1 MKLSAEFLVADWLL
15 NLPLYSPVT
24 IDTPSTPTVRA
35 ILTYVSIID
44 FYCPFCKKYTP
55 FQGLLSTETQNSIV
69 SERMAV
75 KGFGVTAGFWQ
86 QKKFSKELACK
97 RAEHKV
103 TFHFQIED
111 DRLLK
116 VGQYP
121 SIAEINFGEAL
132 EFAKALGE
140 PRARDLN
147 KAIELAGLGAGLG
160 AYIYLKKVFISLL
173 EDAHQKATHK
183 KSASKVWDEGHYLN
197 ASITEQLK
205 LVSMHM
211 PAILLEHPEYYSILD
226 KNLDQLTDEE
236 CLAGVSTLKTAVLL
250 IADERLAAITR
261 SRRLIELAEPI
272 IK

>member
-1 MKLSAEFLVADWLL
+1 MKVSAEFLVADWLL

-24 IDTPSTPTVRA
+24 IDSPTSPTVRA

-111 DRLLK
+111 GKLLK

-132 EFAKALGE
+132 DFAEALGE
-140 PRARDLN
+140 QRARDLN

-160 AYIYLKKVFISLL
+160 AYIYLKKVFLSLL
-173 EDAHQKATHK
+173 EDAHQKAKLK
-183 KSASKVWDEGHYLN
+183 KSSSKHWDEACYSN
-197 ASITEQLK
+197 AAISDKVK
-205 LVSMHM
+205 LLSLHM
-211 PAILLEHPEYYSILD
+211 PSIIVQHPEYYAILD
-226 KNLDQLTDEE
+226 RNLDQLSDQE
-236 CLAGVSTLKTAVLL
+236 CLNRFNPLKTAVLV

-261 SRRLIELAEPI
+261 SRRLIELKDPI

>member
-1 MKLSAEFLVADWLL
+1 MKVSAEFLVADWLL
-15 NLPLYSPVT
+15 NLPLYTPVVIDSPT
-24 IDTPSTPTVRA
+24 SPTVRA

-111 DRLLK
+111 EKLLK

-132 EFAKALGE
+132 EFAEALGE
-140 PRARDLN
+140 QRAKDLN

-160 AYIYLKKVFISLL
+160 AYIYLKKVFLSLL
-173 EDAHQKATHK
+173 EDAHQKAKLK
-183 KSASKVWDEGHYLN
+183 KTSSKHWDEVLYLT
-197 ASITEQLK
+197 ATLSDQVK
-205 LVSMHM
+205 LLSAEVPS
-211 PAILLEHPEYYSILD
+211 LLIQHPEYYAILD
-226 KNLDQLTDEE
+226 HKLDQLTDEE
-236 CLAGVSTLKTAVLL
+236 CLNAFNALKTAVLL

-261 SRRLIELAEPI
+261 SRRLIELSDQI